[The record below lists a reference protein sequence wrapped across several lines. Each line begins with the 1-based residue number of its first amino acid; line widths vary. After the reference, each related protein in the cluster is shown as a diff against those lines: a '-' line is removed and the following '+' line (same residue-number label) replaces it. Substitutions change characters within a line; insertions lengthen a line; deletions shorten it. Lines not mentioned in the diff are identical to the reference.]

1 MAARVAWGFCLA
13 LAAMV
18 VGVGLELHS
27 SGAGPF
33 VSFPVVVAGVLL
45 LPAASAAIERVT
57 GATSS
62 SPH

>member
-1 MAARVAWGFCLA
+1 
-13 LAAMV
+13 MV

-62 SPH
+62 SPD